1 MLETA
6 KNELKPD
13 MNQKQIAIAHAKA
26 NWTYIQ

>member
-26 NWTYIQ
+26 N